1 MGKARLF
8 AVKSK
13 NISLGGGVMSYTAI
27 ISLLVILAFL
37 GVSTI
42 AYGGISLFIIVPIII
57 ATGFLVK
64 EVS

>member
-1 MGKARLF
+1 
-8 AVKSK
+8 
-13 NISLGGGVMSYTAI
+13 MSYTAI

-37 GVSTI
+37 GVSTV

-64 EVS
+64 EVSQEEENGINEKRI

>member
-1 MGKARLF
+1 MTQKHLIGRWH
-8 AVKSK
+8 
-13 NISLGGGVMSYTAI
+13 NMSYTAI
-27 ISLLVILAFL
+27 ISLLVMLAFL
-37 GVSTI
+37 GVSTV

>member
-1 MGKARLF
+1 
-8 AVKSK
+8 
-13 NISLGGGVMSYTAI
+13 MSYTAI
-27 ISLLVILAFL
+27 ISFLLMLGFL

-42 AYGGISLFIIVPIII
+42 LYGGVSLFIIVPIIL

>member
-8 AVKSK
+8 VVKSK
-13 NISLGGGVMSYTAI
+13 DIQLGGGVMSYTAI
-27 ISLLVILAFL
+27 ISFLLILAFL
-37 GVSTI
+37 GVSTV

>member
-1 MGKARLF
+1 
-8 AVKSK
+8 
-13 NISLGGGVMSYTAI
+13 MSYTAI
-27 ISLLVILAFL
+27 ISFLLILAFL
-37 GVSTI
+37 GVFTV